1 MVDNEQKRVN
11 HFMLYLLAI
20 SLLSFSIM
28 LQFSFVASA
37 ATDIS
42 GLDAEIGT
50 ALGIGDT
57 AGGLVIVVALILVA
71 DLVLGV
77 LGVQFQIMLLVDV
90 MLAGLVTAIG
100 WLDAGVFVVILVI
113 VALMFSPKIANIFW
127 PGGTE

>member
-1 MVDNEQKRVN
+1 MVDNELKRFN
-11 HFMLYLLAI
+11 HFILSILAI
-20 SLLSFSIM
+20 SFLAFAIM
-28 LQFSFVASA
+28 LQLSIIAS

-42 GLDAEIGT
+42 GLDVEIGD
-50 ALGIGDT
+50 ALGIGET
-57 AGGLVIVVALILVA
+57 AGGLVIVIALIFVA

-77 LGVQFQIMLLVDV
+77 LGVQFQIMLIVDV